1 MIPPIK
7 PTTSTPFALL
17 RIGTAIVLLLK
28 DVIEFPVLLQLYGP
42 AGFLQWGIAEL
53 SLNPVHPR
61 LSWIVDVAHRASI
74 DPDTAIFATFA
85 LYFVAALFLL
95 FGRWAR
101 AFCMLLWLLHWAFE
115 DSAGFNIYGLDMFLN
130 IALFYCCLGPL
141 DRRFV
146 AFRNAVADPPLVTT
160 TLWLFLFRFHLC
172 VAYFVA
178 GFAKSAGDQWRSGEA
193 IWRAVNMPQFTTGI
207 DWSWLSAAPV
217 LATIASC
224 GTLVIEL
231 GYPIFMNVPRTRKV
245 WLLLTVMMHVGIGV
259 TLGLWL
265 FAAIMIVL
273 SVSAYGAGYVEAA
286 LGAVRGARPR
296 DARGAQSALR
306 NDGLPDH

>member
-1 MIPPIK
+1 MIAAIK
-7 PTTSTPFALL
+7 PSASTPFALL

-28 DVIEFPVLLQLYGP
+28 DLIEFPVLLQLYGP

-74 DPDTAIFATFA
+74 DPDVAIFATFA
-85 LYFVAALFLL
+85 LYFIVALFLL

-101 AFCMLLWLLHWAFE
+101 GVCLLLWILHWAFE

-130 IALFYCCLGPL
+130 IALFYLCLGPL

-146 AFRNAVADPPLVTT
+146 LTRRAVADPALVTN
-160 TLWLFLFRFHLC
+160 TLWLFLLRFHLC

-178 GFAKSAGDQWRSGEA
+178 GFSKSAGDQWRSGEA
-193 IWRAVNMPQFTTGI
+193 IWRAVMMPQFTTGF

-217 LATIASC
+217 LATVASV
-224 GTLVIEL
+224 GTLVIEM
-231 GYPIFMNVPRTRKV
+231 GYPIFMNVPRTRRV
-245 WLLLTVMMHVGIGV
+245 WLLFTVMMHVGIGV

-273 SVSAYGAGYVEAA
+273 SVSAYGAGYVEAVLA
-286 LGAVRGARPR
+286 AVRGSRLR
-296 DARGAQSALR
+296 NARGAPFAVR
-306 NDGLPDH
+306 NDG